1 MSQKTQDILY
11 GIHPIESALKNPG
24 RQCHKIVLE
33 EGKPNERLSSLISY
47 AKKMGV
53 RIEFLPKNPFRKKY
67 GAHVHQGIIGIFS
80 PIKLLE
86 LEEFLDSVFQ
96 ITPNPIIA
104 LLDEIQDPQNM
115 GAIIRS
121 AYFLGIQGIIIPK
134 RRTVPLNKTVAKC
147 ASGALEYLPVA
158 EVTNLARTIEKL
170 KKSQFWIIGIDA
182 KGERPCFDMDFKE
195 PTALIIGG
203 ENKGIRPL
211 IKKSCDVS
219 ISIPMA
225 NLSGSLNASVAG
237 SIIFYEILRQR
248 KSLSGSPQIKKPEG

>member
-11 GIHPIESALKNPG
+11 GIHPIESALNNQN
-24 RQCHKIVLE
+24 RQCYKIVLE
-33 EGKPNERLSSLISY
+33 ERKPNERLSALISQ
-47 AKKMGV
+47 AEKMGV
-53 RIEFLPKNPFRKKY
+53 RVEFLPRNLFRKKY
-67 GAHVHQGIIGIFS
+67 GIHVHQGIIGIFS
-80 PIKLLE
+80 AIKLLD
-86 LEEFLDSVFQ
+86 LEEFLESVFQ
-96 ITPNPIIA
+96 NTSNPIIA

-134 RRTVPLNKTVAKC
+134 RRSVPLSETVAKC

-158 EVTNLARTIEKL
+158 EVTNLARAIENL
-170 KKSQFWIIGIDA
+170 KKSQFWVIGVDA
-182 KGERPCFDMDFKE
+182 KGERLCFDMDFNG

-211 IKKSCDVS
+211 IKKSCDIS

-225 NLSGSLNASVAG
+225 NPSGSLNASVAS

-248 KSLSGSPQIKKPEG
+248 KSLPGSSQAKKP